1 MIDRE
6 FILEKINLITRDLKR
21 LEVFSDLSI
30 DQIAKDFIKFAA
42 LKNILM
48 ETIGRAIDINQ
59 HFISELSRPE
69 TEAPKTYR
77 ETFLLLED
85 LKILPGDFA
94 EEISKSAGLRNVIVH
109 EYNNLD
115 KVIIYKK
122 VGDAINQYVKYCDY
136 ILKSLK

>member
-1 MIDRE
+1 M
-6 FILEKINLITRDLKR
+6 
-21 LEVFSDLSI
+21 
-30 DQIAKDFIKFAA
+30 
-42 LKNILM
+42 
-48 ETIGRAIDINQ
+48 
-59 HFISELSRPE
+59 PE
-69 TEAPKTYR
+69 TEVPKTYR

-85 LKILPGDFA
+85 LKILPRDFA

-136 ILKSLK
+136 ILKFLK

>member
-59 HFISELSRPE
+59 YLISELSRPE
-69 TEAPKTYR
+69 TEVPKTYR

-122 VGDAINQYVKYCDY
+122 VGDAIKQYVKYCDY
-136 ILKSLK
+136 ILKFLK

>member
-6 FILEKINLITRDLKR
+6 FIQEKINLITRDLKR

-59 HFISELSRPE
+59 HVISEMSGSE
-69 TEAPKTYR
+69 TEAPKTYH
-77 ETFLLLED
+77 ETFILLGD
-85 LKILPGDFA
+85 LNILPKDFA

-115 KVIIYKK
+115 KAIIYKK
-122 VGDAINQYVKYCDY
+122 VGDAISQYIKYCDY
-136 ILKSLK
+136 VMKLMK

>member
-59 HFISELSRPE
+59 HLISELSRPE

-122 VGDAINQYVKYCDY
+122 VEDAINQYVKYCDY
-136 ILKSLK
+136 ILKFLK